1 MFPNILNQ
9 PLTIQPRGLGTPD
22 AYGNEVMVPVG
33 PPVATTGYLEQRTS
47 AEFLV
52 NRDTVVSNWWAV
64 LPPDAVINHKDY
76 ITFQSVIYE
85 VIGEPEFKW
94 NPRTGS
100 IHHIEA
106 RLVVIQ
112 G

>member
-1 MFPNILNQ
+1 M
-9 PLTIQPRGLGTPD
+9 
-22 AYGNEVMVPVG
+22 
-33 PPVATTGYLEQRTS
+33 
-47 AEFLV
+47 
-52 NRDTVVSNWWAV
+52 SNWWAV

-76 ITFQSVIYE
+76 ITFQSAIYE